1 MTFHSNRADSNDF
14 VELENLLLTIPSSS
28 AVGDSTCQSVTIVGD
43 DVLESDE
50 IFTVILYPVNPE
62 DSINGSS
69 TSTVTI
75 LNDGDGMSGLSSIT

>member
-14 VELENLLLTIPSSS
+14 VELDNLLLTIPSSS
-28 AVGDSTCQSVTIVGD
+28 VVGDSTCQSVTIVGD

-50 IFTVILYPVNPE
+50 IFTVILYPMNPE
-62 DSINGSS
+62 DSITGSN

>member
-1 MTFHSNRADSNDF
+1 VTFHSNHADSNDF
-14 VELENLLLTIPSSS
+14 VELENLLLTILSSS
-28 AVGDSTCQSVTIVGD
+28 VVGDSVCRSVTIVGD

-62 DSINGSS
+62 DSIMGSN

-75 LNDGDGMSGLSSIT
+75 LNDGDGMSSIT